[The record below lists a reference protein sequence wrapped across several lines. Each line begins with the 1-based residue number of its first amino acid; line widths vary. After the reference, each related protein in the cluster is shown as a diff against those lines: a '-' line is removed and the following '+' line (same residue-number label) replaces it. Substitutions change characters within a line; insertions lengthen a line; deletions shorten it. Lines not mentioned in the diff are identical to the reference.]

1 MTSRGHITRT
11 LLASKSYPDFL
22 IISRGSG
29 VNIDYDTEDLASGKS
44 MIKAF
49 NVSSIN
55 ETPYNYT
62 NDGVLLGWGLRDS
75 VGVGED
81 QFGGLWSV
89 ETSADQIMRYR
100 IDIHTNNPAEE
111 LNWHGYLNQTVGQ
124 DGYVGRNYGTP
135 HIPSPHALQPKGWVR
150 LME

>member
-1 MTSRGHITRT
+1 
-11 LLASKSYPDFL
+11 
-22 IISRGSG
+22 
-29 VNIDYDTEDLASGKS
+29 

-55 ETPYNYT
+55 EAPYNYT

-89 ETSADQIMRYR
+89 ENSADQIMRYR

-135 HIPSPHALQPKGWVR
+135 YTPSPHALQPKGWVR
-150 LME
+150 LMK